1 MDVALTGSNGF
12 IVAAR
17 EIEGELELI
26 NGPDRRATPVSVLNS
41 ASRTTWCPITIES
54 GRPCRRRRHARPEVS
69 ETRVRNRWACRT
81 LSDVFGTMSGMRF
94 GYARVSTTEQNPDSQ
109 LDALHAA
116 GCERV
121 FLDKA
126 SGKLARRPDWER
138 LDEQLRA
145 GDQVVVTR
153 LSRLARSVRHLTEL
167 TAQLHERGVDLVVL
181 HQGIDTSSSA
191 GRFLF
196 HVLAAQD
203 EMLADL
209 ISEATREGLA
219 AARARGRVGG
229 RPSVMTPAKL
239 RVARRML
246 DDGSTVTEVA
256 ATLGVGRGTL
266 YRHLGDQARRLPA
279 EPARAAGA

>member
-1 MDVALTGSNGF
+1 MSENL
-12 IVAAR
+12 
-17 EIEGELELI
+17 
-26 NGPDRRATPVSVLNS
+26 P
-41 ASRTTWCPITIES
+41 
-54 GRPCRRRRHARPEVS
+54 
-69 ETRVRNRWACRT
+69 ETRAGTCK
-81 LSDVFGTMSGMRF
+81 LSDVFGTMTAMRF
-94 GYARVSTTEQNPDSQ
+94 GYARISTTSQIPDSQ

-121 FLDKA
+121 FLDRV
-126 SGKLARRPDWER
+126 SGKLARRVEWDR

-167 TAQLHERGVDLVVL
+167 TADLHERGVDLVVL
-181 HQGIDTSSSA
+181 HQGIDTSTSA

-209 ISEATREGLA
+209 ISEATLEGLA

-229 RPSVMTPAKL
+229 RPTVMTPAKL
-239 RVARRML
+239 SVARHML
-246 DDGSTVTEVA
+246 EDGNTITEIA
-256 ATLGVGRGTL
+256 ATIGVGRGTL
-266 YRHLGDQARRLPA
+266 YRHLGDQALIGTS
-279 EPARAAGA
+279 ARGENRCR

>member
-1 MDVALTGSNGF
+1 M
-12 IVAAR
+12 
-17 EIEGELELI
+17 
-26 NGPDRRATPVSVLNS
+26 
-41 ASRTTWCPITIES
+41 
-54 GRPCRRRRHARPEVS
+54 
-69 ETRVRNRWACRT
+69 
-81 LSDVFGTMSGMRF
+81 SDVFGTMSAMRF

-109 LDALHAA
+109 LDALRGA

-126 SGKLARRPDWER
+126 SGRLTRRPEWDR

-167 TAQLHERGVDLVVL
+167 TAGLHERGVDLVVL

-229 RPSVMTPAKL
+229 RPTVMTPAKL
-239 RVARRML
+239 RIARHML
-246 DDGSTVTEVA
+246 DSGSTVTEVA
-256 ATLGVGRGTL
+256 GTLGVGRGTL
-266 YRHLGDQARRLPA
+266 YRHLGDQARRVRTDPT
-279 EPARAAGA
+279 RAGA